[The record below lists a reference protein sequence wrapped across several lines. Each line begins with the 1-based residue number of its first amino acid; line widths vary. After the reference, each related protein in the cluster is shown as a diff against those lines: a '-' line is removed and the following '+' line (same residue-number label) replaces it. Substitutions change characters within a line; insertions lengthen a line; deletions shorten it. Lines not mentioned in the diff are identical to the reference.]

1 MSIDE
6 LMAALAV
13 AREELGGDAEV
24 VQRDDGSDPSGVV
37 RIERITPAIAVIY
50 DLGNGG
56 CAWTLDEDKRGSAVK
71 CLLLDV

>member
-6 LMAALAV
+6 LMAALAM
-13 AREELGGDAEV
+13 ARGELGGDAAV
-24 VQRDDGSDPSGVV
+24 LQRDDGSDPAGVV

-50 DLGNGG
+50 DIGNGAA
-56 CAWTLDEDKRGSAVK
+56 AWTLDEDKRGTAVK

>member
-6 LMAALAV
+6 LLAALAV
-13 AREELGGDAEV
+13 AREELGGDAKV
-24 VQRDDGSDPSGVV
+24 VQRDDGSDPDGVV

-56 CAWTLDEDKRGSAVK
+56 CAWTLDEEKPGTTVR
-71 CLLLDV
+71 CLMLD

>member
-13 AREELGGDAEV
+13 AREELGGDARV
-24 VQRDDGSDPSGVV
+24 VQRDDGSDPADVV
-37 RIERITPAIAVIY
+37 RIERITPATAVIY

-56 CAWTLDEDKRGSAVK
+56 CAWTLDEDKHGTAVK
-71 CLLLDV
+71 CLMLD

>member
-6 LMAALAV
+6 LMAALAM
-13 AREELGGDAEV
+13 ARGELGGDAAV
-24 VQRDDGSDPSGVV
+24 LQRDDGSGPDGVV

-56 CAWTLDEDKRGSAVK
+56 CAWTLDEEKPGTTVR
-71 CLLLDV
+71 CLMLD

>member
-13 AREELGGDAEV
+13 AREELGGDADV
-24 VQRDDGSDPSGVV
+24 VQRDDGSDPAGVV

-56 CAWTLDEDKRGSAVK
+56 CAWTLDDEQKGTVVQ

>member
-24 VQRDDGSDPSGVV
+24 VQRDDGSDPAGVEC
-37 RIERITPAIAVIY
+37 IERITPAIAVIY
-50 DLGNGG
+50 DLGDGG
-56 CAWTLDEDKRGSAVK
+56 CAWTLDEEKPGTTVR
-71 CLLLDV
+71 CLMLD

>member
-6 LMAALAV
+6 LMAALAM
-13 AREELGGDAEV
+13 ARGELGGDAAV
-24 VQRDDGSDPSGVV
+24 LQRDDGSGPDGVV

-56 CAWTLDEDKRGSAVK
+56 CAWTLDEEKSGTTVR
-71 CLLLDV
+71 CLMLD